1 MISPYH
7 TLLTPLIALS
17 PLIHVPLCN
26 MGELGAVCDCV
37 CSVFLVSFD
46 CVWHVGGLVTLQAS
60 RTLPS
65 RVGVLRPPTRAAPRQ
80 AHAGRRVS
88 PPHATHKGRTP
99 LSPGCRDG
107 WAEHGT
113 ADGDEKLSC
122 LFNLYSPA
130 EAQLLT

>member
-60 RTLPS
+60 RTPIS
-65 RVGVLRPPTRAAPRQ
+65 RVGVLRPPTRAPRHRPTATQ
-80 AHAGRRVS
+80 RTRAGLHYRPVAAMDGPNTEQLTVTKSFRVYSIYTHQRR
-88 PPHATHKGRTP
+88 H
-99 LSPGCRDG
+99 
-107 WAEHGT
+107 
-113 ADGDEKLSC
+113 
-122 LFNLYSPA
+122 NY
-130 EAQLLT
+130 

>member
-60 RTLPS
+60 RTPIS
-65 RVGVLRPPTRAAPRQ
+65 RVGVLRPPTRAAR
-80 AHAGRRVS
+80 GRRTPRVTAPRNAQGQDS
-88 PPHATHKGRTP
+88 TIARLPRWMGRTR
-99 LSPGCRDG
+99 S
-107 WAEHGT
+107 
-113 ADGDEKLSC
+113 S
-122 LFNLYSPA
+122 
-130 EAQLLT
+130 

>member
-60 RTLPS
+60 RTPIPCRRFAS
-65 RVGVLRPPTRAAPRQ
+65 PHARGGARRGQASPR
-80 AHAGRRVS
+80 
-88 PPHATHKGRTP
+88 PHATHKGRTP

>member
-60 RTLPS
+60 RTPIPCRRFAS
-65 RVGVLRPPTRAAPRQ
+65 PHARGGRRRTPRQGSGVTAPRNAQ
-80 AHAGRRVS
+80 GQDSTIARLPRWM
-88 PPHATHKGRTP
+88 GRTRN
-99 LSPGCRDG
+99 S
-107 WAEHGT
+107 
-113 ADGDEKLSC
+113 
-122 LFNLYSPA
+122 
-130 EAQLLT
+130 

>member
-1 MISPYH
+1 M
-7 TLLTPLIALS
+7 
-17 PLIHVPLCN
+17 
-26 MGELGAVCDCV
+26 
-37 CSVFLVSFD
+37 
-46 CVWHVGGLVTLQAS
+46 TLQAS
-60 RTLPS
+60 RTPIS

>member
-1 MISPYH
+1 
-7 TLLTPLIALS
+7 
-17 PLIHVPLCN
+17 
-26 MGELGAVCDCV
+26 
-37 CSVFLVSFD
+37 
-46 CVWHVGGLVTLQAS
+46 VTLQAS
-60 RTLPS
+60 RTPIS
-65 RVGVLRPPTRAAPRQ
+65 RVGVLRPPTRAAQ
-80 AHAGRRVS
+80 AHRPRVTA
-88 PPHATHKGRTP
+88 PRATHKGRTP

>member
-60 RTLPS
+60 RTPIS
-65 RVGVLRPPTRAAPRQ
+65 RVGVLRPPTRAAQ
-80 AHAGRRVS
+80 AHAACHRPTRNAQGQDSTIARLPRWM
-88 PPHATHKGRTP
+88 GRTRN
-99 LSPGCRDG
+99 S
-107 WAEHGT
+107 
-113 ADGDEKLSC
+113 
-122 LFNLYSPA
+122 
-130 EAQLLT
+130 

>member
-60 RTLPS
+60 RTPIPCRRFAS
-65 RVGVLRPPTRAAPRQ
+65 PHARGGAHAAVRRHRGPTQRTRAGLHYRPVAAMDGPNTEQLTVTKSFRVYSIYTHQ
-80 AHAGRRVS
+80 RR
-88 PPHATHKGRTP
+88 H
-99 LSPGCRDG
+99 
-107 WAEHGT
+107 
-113 ADGDEKLSC
+113 
-122 LFNLYSPA
+122 NY
-130 EAQLLT
+130 